1 MIAVLTG
8 HGAIVDVFLA
18 SGAHV
23 NTLNDV
29 RLQRS
34 CGHALHAEGGMHGS
48 VNRHLQDNNTL

>member
-8 HGAIVDVFLA
+8 HGAIVDVLLA

-29 RLQRS
+29 RSQCS
-34 CGHALHAEGGMHGS
+34 CRYALHAEDGMHGS
-48 VNRHLQDNNTL
+48 VNRHFQDNNTL